1 MLWAPSLSS
10 DCISAMNSAVSKSR
24 PCAFSAEIVLF
35 WQNTQRREQP
45 VKKMAPLPRVPLTGG
60 SSQKWSAAR
69 AMRSFSPL
77 PQ

>member
-1 MLWAPSLSS
+1 MR
-10 DCISAMNSAVSKSR
+10 AMKPAASKSR
-24 PCAFSAEIVLF
+24 PCAFSAEMALF

-45 VKKMAPLPRVPLTGG
+45 VKKTAPLPRVPLIGG

-69 AMRSFSPL
+69 AMRIFSPL